1 MPRASAIFLLW
12 QKHQSWRHAEVID
25 LAWYSPNT
33 NLGGRKKATRWSF
46 SFGSGKNIFPAIFS
60 GQLGGITF
68 FNSNKWTRRP
78 PEMDGTLNFLWE
90 LWKFPE
96 IRDAHGL
103 PLKLLAKDNIL
114 SLVHPT
120 KFRSTIYI
128 GGRQA
133 MKALCMQIR
142 TTGICI
148 IMCSLMFRRHQAV
161 KPWP

>member
-12 QKHQSWRHAEVID
+12 QKDQSWWRWSIWRD
-25 LAWYSPNT
+25 IPRT
-33 NLGGRKKATRWSF
+33 PILGGGRRPPGDHF
-46 SFGSGKNIFPAIFS
+46 PLGLEKNIFPAIFS

-90 LWKFPE
+90 LSKFQE

-103 PLKLLAKDNIL
+103 PLKLLARDNIL

-120 KFRSTIYI
+120 KFRSTLYI